1 MIRLMKEADFEIEH
15 SKEDR
20 WDAIPIA
27 RKSLAEEF
35 AQESDDDLLIK
46 GFDVVLK

>member
-1 MIRLMKEADFEIEH
+1 MKDARFEIDQ
-15 SKEDR
+15 SKVDR

-27 RKSLAEEF
+27 RKKLAEEF

>member
-1 MIRLMKEADFEIEH
+1 MIRLMKEAGFEIVH
-15 SKEDR
+15 SNVDR

-27 RKSLAEEF
+27 RKKLAEEF
-35 AQESDDDLLIK
+35 SEESDNDLLIK